1 MTIASDYYAA
11 VEGLFRHYNH
21 KSTDQLLG
29 EIMEELRDKGYSP
42 GFCAKFLSRTLRK
55 EADRLPTFRE

>member
-1 MTIASDYYAA
+1 MTIPSDYYAA

-29 EIMEELRDKGYSP
+29 EIVEQLRHKGYDP
-42 GFCAKFLSRTLRK
+42 HFCANFLAKTLRN
-55 EADRLPTFRE
+55 EVDRLPTFGE